1 MEDILVNLNDTRISK
16 LFRPFPNQLQGNT
29 TVYLTV
35 NAATTSVVLANY
47 SLAGTSFGE
56 DTSTL
61 KRTLLQHGKYNLH

>member
-35 NAATTSVVLANY
+35 LM
-47 SLAGTSFGE
+47 
-56 DTSTL
+56 
-61 KRTLLQHGKYNLH
+61 RLQLR